1 MQIFPQAAR
10 TWKAP
15 PKLTVS
21 EWADRYRQLSGEASA
36 EPGRWLTSRA
46 EYQRGIMDA
55 VSDPAIETVVVMS
68 SAQVGKTEI
77 INNIVGYHIHQDPA
91 PMLVLQP
98 TVEMAQTWSKDRL
111 APMLRDSAAL
121 RDKVQVSNRRDS
133 QNTLLSK
140 RFAGGHIT
148 MTGSNAPASLASRPI
163 RVVLCDEVDRY
174 PPSAGSEGDPVSL
187 ARKRATTF
195 WNRKVILTSTPTAA
209 GTSRIESEFEQS
221 DKRYFFV
228 GCPHCGHRQR
238 LLWGQVKWQQDEDG
252 RHLPET
258 AAYCCGECGSLW
270 SESDRLAAIRSGEW
284 RATDHSDSARRIAG
298 FHLSEIYSPWS
309 SVPDMVRNF
318 LAAKKNTE
326 TLRTFVNTAL
336 GEPWEDRGEQVDQ
349 HGLYA
354 RREKYAA
361 PVPDGAL
368 LLTAG
373 IDVQRDRI
381 EMEVVGW
388 GEGEESWNI
397 DYRIIPGDPA
407 RDDVW
412 QDLENA
418 LHATYRHETGTE
430 MQVTA
435 AVIDSGDQTTRVY
448 DFVRQSKHHR
458 LFAGK
463 GVPGA
468 GRPVAKVSRATS
480 GRNRRQVDLYQIGV
494 DDAKGTIY
502 ARLKMTEAGPGYCHF
517 PLERD
522 EEYFAQLTAEK
533 LITKY
538 RLGRPTK
545 EWHKVRARNEA
556 LDCRVYSYAA
566 LKILN
571 PIWVAVSRS
580 IERKANPP
588 KPIDTQDQKPI
599 DMLRSKPERHARPRR
614 RSNWVKKF

>member
-1 MQIFPQAAR
+1 MQIFPEAAR

-55 VSDPAIETVVVMS
+55 VSDPDVETIVVMS
-68 SAQVGKTEI
+68 SAQIGKTEV

-91 PMLVLQP
+91 PLLVLQP

-111 APMLRDSAAL
+111 APMLRDTAAL
-121 RDKVQVSNRRDS
+121 RGKVHVSNRRDS

-174 PPSAGSEGDPVSL
+174 PASAGAEGDPVSL

-195 WNRKVILTSTPTAA
+195 WNRKVILTSTPTLS
-209 GTSRIESEFEQS
+209 GISRIEAEFDLS
-221 DKRYFFV
+221 DKRYFMV
-228 GCPHCGHRQR
+228 PCPHCGHSQR
-238 LLWGQVKWQQDEDG
+238 LLWGNVKWHKDEQG
-252 RHLPET
+252 NSLPDT
-258 AAYCCGECGSLW
+258 AAYHCGECATVW
-270 SESDRLAAIRSGEW
+270 SESDRLTAIRHGEW
-284 RATDHSDSARRIAG
+284 VATEPGRRIAG
-298 FHLSEIYSPWS
+298 FHLSELYSPWS
-309 SVPDMVRNF
+309 SITDMARAF

-326 TLRTFVNTAL
+326 SLKTWVNTAL

-349 HGLYA
+349 HSLYS
-354 RREKYAA
+354 RRERYEAQ
-361 PVPDGAL
+361 VPDGAL
-368 LLTAG
+368 ILTAG

-381 EMEVVGW
+381 EMEVIGW

-397 DYRIIPGDPA
+397 DYRIIPGDTA
-407 RDDVW
+407 RDEVW

-418 LHATYRHETGTE
+418 LHDTYTNESGAG
-430 MQVTA
+430 MNITA

-468 GRPVAKVSRATS
+468 GRPVAKVSRSTS
-480 GRNRRQVDLYQIGV
+480 GKNRRQVDLYLIGV
-494 DDAKGTIY
+494 DDAKASIT
-502 ARLKMTEAGPGYCHF
+502 ARLRVTEQGPGYCHF

-538 RLGRPTK
+538 RLGHASK

-556 LDCRVYSYAA
+556 LDCRVYGYAA

-571 PIWVAVSRS
+571 PVWGAVSKS
-580 IERKANPP
+580 MDRKLNPP
-588 KPIDTQDQKPI
+588 QKQQPVAPRTTQRMRKP
-599 DMLRSKPERHARPRR
+599 RARR
-614 RSNWVKKF
+614 NWATDF